1 MKKLLTLLLTGLTF
15 YYLPVLAQEQR
26 LAVIPFDT
34 PDPTALEAPDGSGVY
49 VFTTAPGINITRSKN
64 LIDWERC
71 GRVFREA
78 APDWAVKMVPGAR
91 AIWAPDIVL
100 LDGKYT

>member
-1 MKKLLTLLLTGLTF
+1 LGILVGLTL
-15 YYLPVLAQEQR
+15 YCLPLSAQEQR

-49 VFTTAPGINITRSKN
+49 VFTTAPGMNITRSKN

-71 GRVFREA
+71 GKVFREA
-78 APDWAVKMVPGAR
+78 VPEWAVKMVPGSR
-91 AIWAPDIVL
+91 GIWAPDIVL
-100 LDGKYT
+100 LDGKYFLY